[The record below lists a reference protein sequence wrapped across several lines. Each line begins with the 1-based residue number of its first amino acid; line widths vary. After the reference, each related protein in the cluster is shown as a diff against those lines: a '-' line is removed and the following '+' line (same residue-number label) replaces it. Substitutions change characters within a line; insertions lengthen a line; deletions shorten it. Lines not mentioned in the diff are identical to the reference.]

1 MAGVVVTA
9 LVLYW
14 PYLVIFALT
23 LHILKPHLTKKKSPI
38 SSDRQVKKGATL
50 PEKRK
55 EAADESDDE
64 DQNEDDDEYKPPIS
78 PDVPFVPYTAPRYS
92 ESEML
97 IRSRAFFE
105 EMNQRRTIRF
115 YSDRPVPLEVME
127 NIIKTAGT
135 SPSGA
140 HTEPWTYVVVS
151 DPKLKENIRAIVE
164 AEEEINYTKRM
175 AGQWTA
181 DLKFVRTEWTKPYLT
196 EAPYLVLLFKQVY
209 GIMPKGR
216 KKNHYY
222 NEISCSIS
230 CGLFLAAVHH
240 AGLATLTSTPM
251 NCGPA
256 LRQLLNRPEN
266 EKLLLLL
273 PVGYPSDDAT
283 VPGIGRKPLDEIMVT
298 Y

>member
-1 MAGVVVTA
+1 MAGIVVSA

-14 PYLVIFALT
+14 PYLVILALT
-23 LHILKPHLTKKKSPI
+23 FELLRPHFQKKKTRAFP
-38 SSDRQVKKGATL
+38 DLKAKKVTDVY
-50 PEKRK
+50 EKRK
-55 EAADESDDE
+55 EAADDSD
-64 DQNEDDDEYKPPIS
+64 NEGDDGDDDEYKPPIA

-92 ESEML
+92 EKEML
-97 IRSRAFFE
+97 ERSQAFFE

-115 YSDRPVPLEVME
+115 YSDRPVPMEVME
-127 NIIKTAGT
+127 SIIRTAGT

-140 HTEPWTYVVVS
+140 HTEPWTYVV
-151 DPKLKENIRAIVE
+151 LKEDIRAIVE

-196 EAPYLVLLFKQVY
+196 EAPYIVLLFKQVY
-209 GIMPKGR
+209 GLMPRGR

-273 PVGYPSDDAT
+273 PVGYPSDDAM
-283 VPGIGRKPLDEIMVT
+283 VPGIGRKPLDEIMVS